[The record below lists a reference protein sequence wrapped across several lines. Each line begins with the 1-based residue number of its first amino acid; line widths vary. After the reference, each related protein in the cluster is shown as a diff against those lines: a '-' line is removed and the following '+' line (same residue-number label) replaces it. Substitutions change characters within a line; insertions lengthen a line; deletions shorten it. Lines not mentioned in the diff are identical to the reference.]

1 MGEHSRLFL
10 VKQGHRSA
18 IGRLDLSGL
27 GDVLDVL
34 SGTSDNVA
42 LLNAI
47 RAKVGDD
54 PDVWLPRFHDA
65 LTARRRQT
73 SAFQTSLSS
82 TTTHVQGGVL

>member
-54 PDVWLPRFHDA
+54 PDVVAA
-65 LTARRRQT
+65 L
-73 SAFQTSLSS
+73 S
-82 TTTHVQGGVL
+82 